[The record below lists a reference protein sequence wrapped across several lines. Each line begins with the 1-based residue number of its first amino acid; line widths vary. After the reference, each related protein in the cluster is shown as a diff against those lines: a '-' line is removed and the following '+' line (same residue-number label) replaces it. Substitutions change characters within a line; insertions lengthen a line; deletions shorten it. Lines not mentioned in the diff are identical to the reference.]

1 MSSPHARLPI
11 YQRGCALLQV
21 AFEIQQ
27 HMPRGQKRH
36 LGEKIVGHCT
46 DMVDLMASANAS
58 RGAQRAEC
66 IRTILQRVNTV
77 ETLLRVGAAGGN
89 IKTPLWG
96 RAVEQLEDVGRQGGG
111 WLKSTAKAPAA

>member
-1 MSSPHARLPI
+1 MNSPHARLPI

-21 AFEIQQ
+21 AFDIQQ

-36 LGEKIVGHCT
+36 LGEKIVAHCA
-46 DMVDLMASANAS
+46 DMVDLMAAANAS
-58 RGAQRAEC
+58 RGMERAEC
-66 IRTILQRVNTV
+66 IRALLRLVGRV
-77 ETLLRVGAAGGN
+77 ETLLRVGVEGGN